1 MTREEMREAA
11 SVLLAALNGEQIQ
24 YLGKFEKWTDCEDV
38 ELADFNFTL
47 FKFRIKPEPK
57 ECWINFAEDCAPSV
71 YVSEKTAF
79 TAATSTPFGCRPE
92 NTAIHMQEVI
102 D

>member
-1 MTREEMREAA
+1 MTLEEMRNAA

-47 FKFRIKPEPK
+47 FKFRIKPEPR
-57 ECWINFAEDCAPSV
+57 ECWVNFYNEDNYAHPSV
-71 YVSEKTAF
+71 I
-79 TAATSTPFGCRPE
+79 AAKAIGHTCGCKPE
-92 NTAIHMQEVI
+92 NTAIHMQEAI
-102 D
+102 NNDT